1 MQLESPAVA
10 ARDRYI
16 LSSFSFFM
24 CGMHQHIFAHV
35 HSVGTCTW
43 IYVHVEDKVYAGTHP
58 PPLFHLIL

>member
-1 MQLESPAVA
+1 MRLESPVVA

-24 CGMHQHIFAHV
+24 CGMYQHMFAHV
-35 HSVGTCTW
+35 CSVG
-43 IYVHVEDKVYAGTHP
+43 IYSCIYMHVEDKVYAGTHP